1 MRVLKYLKY
10 LPSYLISVK
19 FLLKIVDLFFIQS
32 FPKRFLCFPFQRKKT
47 GKKIIIYK
55 TPRKMKWKQDNI
67 FFSWKNTCCI
77 VWLIDLK
84 TLNFCFSPIFFNTLF
99 KKKERSGWFKVLFYF
114 VHLKFFFSILKL
126 DDNQWT
132 TLRVFHF
139 SCCFGCWKTFNWM
152 KIKCQKRKKG
162 GKKIQ
167 LLLRWLRE

>member
-67 FFSWKNTCCI
+67 FFPGKTRATYD
-77 VWLIDLK
+77 WLIWKPWIFVFHQFFSTPFSKKKKDPVDLK
-84 TLNFCFSPIFFNTLF
+84 FVF
-99 KKKERSGWFKVLFYF
+99 VLYTW
-114 VHLKFFFSILKL
+114 KFFFHLKL
-126 DDNQWT
+126 DDNKWT